1 MGGCPL
7 YTHIYTY
14 YAYVDGGLPSIHTY
28 IYMLCICRR
37 GLPSIHTYIYILY
50 ICRWRLP
57 CVPHTYTN
65 YAYVEAS
72 LVAQM
77 VKRLTAMQE
86 TTALYTHTHIYI
98 HIMHV

>member
-14 YAYVDGGLPSIHTY
+14 YTYVDG
-28 IYMLCICRR
+28 

-57 CVPHTYTN
+57 FVPHTYTN